1 MKTFYITT
9 PIYYA
14 SGDPHIGHAYTNLM
28 ADITA
33 RYHRMGGHPVLF
45 LTGTDEHG
53 MKVQQKAQET
63 GQTPQVFVDEIAAR
77 FRELTDVWNITND
90 DFIRTTE
97 DRHKETVRVFWQR
110 VMDAGYIYK
119 KKYGG
124 LYCVGCES
132 FKTEKDLV
140 EGKCTDHDAVPEQLE
155 EENYF
160 FQLSAFQKPLE
171 ALFDAGE
178 DFVTPADKCKEMRQI
193 LASGLEDISVSR
205 STDKLQWGIPVPGDE
220 SQVLYVWFDALVNYV
235 SAIGFGRTE
244 DHMKDIWPADIH
256 FVGKE
261 INRFHSLLWPAMLL
275 AAGLQPPKQIA
286 VHGWITVDG
295 KKMSKTIGNVLDPF
309 DLVEQRGLEAVRY
322 FLAREIP
329 FYRDGDFS
337 FARFEDRYNNDLAN
351 ELGNLLHRAV
361 AMTDR
366 YVASVVPAKAEYEVA
381 THWTAYRASMED
393 LRFDDALAAVWEL
406 VRELNK
412 YIDTMEPWKLGKQED
427 KTPVSQV
434 LYVLLESLRHLGWML
449 MPIMPETSMRLF
461 EAVGTSF
468 EEQAKITMSEAA
480 KWGGLKPGSLVV
492 SGEPLFP
499 RMESVLESAS

>member
-33 RYHRMGGHPVLF
+33 RYHRMAGHPVLF
-45 LTGTDEHG
+45 VTGTDEHG
-53 MKVQQKAQET
+53 MKVQQKAQEA
-63 GQTPQVFVDEIAAR
+63 GKSPKVFVDEIAAK

-97 DRHKETVRVFWQR
+97 DRHKETVAVFWKR

-119 KKYGG
+119 KSYGG
-124 LYCVGCES
+124 LYCVGCEA

-140 EGKCTDHDAVPEQLE
+140 EGKCPDHDAIPEPLE

-160 FQLSAFQKPLE
+160 FKLSAFQKPLE
-171 ALFDAGE
+171 KLFDEGDA
-178 DFVTPADKCKEMRQI
+178 FVTPVDKLNEMRQI
-193 LASGLEDISVSR
+193 LTSGLEDISISR
-205 STDKLQWGIPVPGDE
+205 STEKLQWGIPVPGDE
-220 SQVLYVWFDALVNYV
+220 SQVLYVWFDALVNYI
-235 SAIGFGRTE
+235 SALGFGRE
-244 DHMKDIWPADIH
+244 ENRMKEAWPADIH

-275 AAGLQPPKQIA
+275 AAGLEPPKQIA

-309 DLVEQRGLEAVRY
+309 MLVEERGLEAIRY
-322 FLAREIP
+322 FMTREIP

-366 YVASVVPAKAEYEVA
+366 YLAGVVPARADYDVA
-381 THWTAYRASMED
+381 SHWTAYRS
-393 LRFDDALAAVWEL
+393 
-406 VRELNK
+406 
-412 YIDTMEPWKLGKQED
+412 
-427 KTPVSQV
+427 
-434 LYVLLESLRHLGWML
+434 
-449 MPIMPETSMRLF
+449 
-461 EAVGTSF
+461 
-468 EEQAKITMSEAA
+468 
-480 KWGGLKPGSLVV
+480 
-492 SGEPLFP
+492 
-499 RMESVLESAS
+499 